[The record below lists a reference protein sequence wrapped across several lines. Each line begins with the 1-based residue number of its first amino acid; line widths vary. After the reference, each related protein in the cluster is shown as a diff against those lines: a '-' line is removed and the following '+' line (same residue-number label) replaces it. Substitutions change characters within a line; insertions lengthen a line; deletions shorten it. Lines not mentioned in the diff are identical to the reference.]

1 MPTMTDSLY
10 SLQPK
15 IAVQV
20 ARSLINYGQRYA
32 MDRMALL
39 EASNLS
45 EDQLNDARLL
55 VDVVRYEAILK
66 AISEHNNDENLGFHF
81 GQNYD
86 PDRWGVLGYI
96 ANTSSSIMAAMAAQ
110 YRFQS
115 LSGNMGA
122 PLQFTDGQTTTVQ
135 WVPAYNCS
143 YHLAEQIVTG
153 LISLS
158 RLLIN
163 EPEYAPQGVYF
174 THDCQGDSAKYVTYF
189 GCPVH
194 FNAQF
199 NGLEISNQILQQ
211 PLRKA
216 DVEINKL
223 LIDHAESLLAQQTF
237 TSPMEVIK
245 DYVIKNLPS
254 HVPDIEEIAAY
265 LNLSVR
271 STQRKLQ
278 DFGTSYSLVLDGIRK
293 ELALTYLRQTQNSML
308 YVSER
313 LGFSEQSA
321 FQRAFKRWTGTTPRR
336 YRSTTLNTDL

>member
-1 MPTMTDSLY
+1 MPSMTDTPY

-20 ARSLINYGQRYA
+20 ARSLINYGQRRGL
-32 MDRMALL
+32 DRLLLL
-39 EASNLS
+39 EAANLS
-45 EDQLNDARLL
+45 EGQLNDARLL
-55 VDVVRYEAILK
+55 IDVQRYEAILTR
-66 AISEHNNDENLGFHF
+66 ISEQVSDRNLGFHF

-96 ANTSSSIMAAMAAQ
+96 ANTSSSMMAAMAAQ

-122 PLQFTDGQTTTVQ
+122 PLQYTDGMTTTVQ

-143 YHLAEQIVTG
+143 HHLAEQIITG
-153 LISLS
+153 LLSLS

-163 EPEYAPQGVYF
+163 EADYAPLGIYF
-174 THDCQGDSAKYVTYF
+174 THDLQGDLAPYTAYF
-189 GCPVH
+189 RCPVH

-199 NGLEISNQILQQ
+199 NGIEISNQLLQQ
-211 PLRKA
+211 PLRKS

-223 LIDHAESLLAQQTF
+223 LVTHAEALLAQQTF

-254 HVPDIEEIAAY
+254 HVPDIEEIAQY

-278 DFGTSYSLVLDGIRK
+278 DFNTSYSLVLDGIRK
-293 ELALTYLRQTQNSML
+293 ELALTYLCQTQNSML

-336 YRSTTLNTDL
+336 YRSTTLNKES